1 MTGIPK
7 VGVQFAMV
15 LIGLMVAAFLVV
27 VAAYV
32 TTTQHKPQFRPMFD
46 ELRASGR
53 RGRAAGD
60 SPDHAHED

>member
-1 MTGIPK
+1 VTGIPK

-15 LIGLMVAAFLVV
+15 LIGLMVASFLVI

-46 ELRASGR
+46 ELRAGGR
-53 RGRAAGD
+53 RGRAAVAGH
-60 SPDHAHED
+60 DHDD